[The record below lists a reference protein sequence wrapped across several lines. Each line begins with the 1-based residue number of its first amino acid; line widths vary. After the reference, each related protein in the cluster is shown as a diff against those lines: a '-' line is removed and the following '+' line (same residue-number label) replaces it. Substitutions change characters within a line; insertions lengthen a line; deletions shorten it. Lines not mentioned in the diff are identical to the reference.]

1 MTKIA
6 IIGLGEM
13 GASIAAVLSQNANHE
28 VTGVDSDTKAVD
40 FALKTGIITKK
51 ASNIEQIASQMDVII
66 LATPV
71 NIISQLIVQLSHLTL
86 KKRVIITD
94 TGSTKREIM
103 ALAEKLL
110 TPQNITFI
118 GGHAMAG
125 THKSGMYAA
134 DVNLYHNV
142 IYFLMP
148 STISTSDPLI
158 DLFRPLGANFKT
170 MLVDEHDDLMAMIS
184 DVPHIV
190 AFALVNAAT
199 SRLGAANKFGQYVA
213 GGFKDTTR
221 IAASDPELWTDALL
235 SNSAAVLDSQKQLI
249 VELEKFNTA
258 ILANDRSKLMAMI
271 TEAKT
276 SRETLLDR

>member
-71 NIISQLIVQLSHLTL
+71 NIISQLIVQLSHLTV

-118 GGHAMAG
+118 GGY
-125 THKSGMYAA
+125 S
-134 DVNLYHNV
+134 
-142 IYFLMP
+142 
-148 STISTSDPLI
+148 
-158 DLFRPLGANFKT
+158 
-170 MLVDEHDDLMAMIS
+170 
-184 DVPHIV
+184 
-190 AFALVNAAT
+190 
-199 SRLGAANKFGQYVA
+199 
-213 GGFKDTTR
+213 
-221 IAASDPELWTDALL
+221 WLL
-235 SNSAAVLDSQKQLI
+235 
-249 VELEKFNTA
+249 
-258 ILANDRSKLMAMI
+258 
-271 TEAKT
+271 
-276 SRETLLDR
+276 